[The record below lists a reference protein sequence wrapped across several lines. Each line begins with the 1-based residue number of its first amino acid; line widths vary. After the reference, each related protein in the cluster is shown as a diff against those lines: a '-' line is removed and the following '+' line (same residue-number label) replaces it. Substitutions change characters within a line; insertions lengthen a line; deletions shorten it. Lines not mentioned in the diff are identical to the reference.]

1 MDGAWLPDGPLLLV
15 FDHLSL
21 RGLSRVLRV
30 SRGWRAL
37 VDGLEHLWT
46 GQFQRY
52 APAREYI
59 VESLAELAIGKAH
72 VALRKLKVKELKQII
87 RRERVRVQPGTL
99 VEKKDF
105 VDAIHTHRVRD
116 IESNTQIVKLLKRPR
131 LLVLGIN
138 ESFPKCALRL
148 AKEDETRTR
157 IHPSELTTFT
167 FHIRVRSDGPMGEL
181 TDQDPW
187 YSNRGHGEAKFDPD
201 GTVTFSWP
209 FVDGVEMNPFSQ
221 MGMTNPLTLRWELEH
236 DGAVI
241 RILFGAQRGP
251 QEIVCRHPVHGGWI
265 LYSMGSV
272 WTSWEM
278 PPCGPDGRS
287 TDAFLWDDEL
297 HNLPSAIKPMRGA
310 YGNPNSWT

>member
-1 MDGAWLPDGPLLLV
+1 
-15 FDHLSL
+15 
-21 RGLSRVLRV
+21 
-30 SRGWRAL
+30 
-37 VDGLEHLWT
+37 
-46 GQFQRY
+46 
-52 APAREYI
+52 
-59 VESLAELAIGKAH
+59 
-72 VALRKLKVKELKQII
+72 
-87 RRERVRVQPGTL
+87 
-99 VEKKDF
+99 
-105 VDAIHTHRVRD
+105 
-116 IESNTQIVKLLKRPR
+116 
-131 LLVLGIN
+131 
-138 ESFPKCALRL
+138 
-148 AKEDETRTR
+148 
-157 IHPSELTTFT
+157 
-167 FHIRVRSDGPMGEL
+167 MGEL

-297 HNLPSAIKPMRGA
+297 HNLPSAIKLSGLMEIEQLEMKKKPRRIKMPFRLPFLLPPHRRPHPFCLRPSFSRSTLPVSAKTGGVDPSETSTVA
-310 YGNPNSWT
+310 LDGFPLPFFCKDFRHLALLKLEAIQWHPVASSFFQGLSRS